1 MKQFFV
7 RLFIL
12 VFIVFILVNCFEAL
26 VEVGDERS
34 AEDRALKK
42 ELAEFEGKKGVAQKV
57 KVVEPEVQAQK
68 AVVKRRV
75 PVELLQRPLTSSLN
89 RKVKGVRSGIVYDST
104 NRKIFWQKSMEKA
117 VPIASMTKMMTC
129 LLTVEKIQRGQ
140 LNLKQKYKVTPTC
153 TRAKPSKVWLD
164 TREVTDLE
172 SLCRAMMIKSANDAA
187 HLISEIVAGDAKKF
201 VDMMNLRAKQIGLNS
216 LYFYNANGLPEG
228 RTRKVNIGSAKHLA
242 FLAERLL
249 RYPNAVRWAST
260 KTDKFI
266 TSFRQRT
273 GQGAYSLV
281 NHNKLLWKFPGVNGM
296 KTGFIN
302 ESGFC
307 STVTCQKEG
316 RTLIVVVTGLDN
328 ARNRDNLIAEL
339 LEWGFEQKPNL

>member
-7 RLFIL
+7 RFFIL
-12 VFIVFILVNCFEAL
+12 VFLVFVSVKVFESL
-26 VEVGDERS
+26 VELGDEQS

-42 ELAEFEGKKGVAQKV
+42 ELSKHAAKAPVSK
-57 KVVEPEVQAQK
+57 PTEVQKPIARTVAPQPRK
-68 AVVKRRV
+68 MLQLV
-75 PVELLQRPLTSSLN
+75 PKKLTSSLT
-89 RKVKGVRSGIVYDST
+89 RKVKTVRSGLIYDAT
-104 NRKIFWQKSMEKA
+104 NRKIFWQKSMEKS

-129 LLTVEKIQRGQ
+129 LLTVERVQRKQ
-140 LNLKQKYKVTPTC
+140 LNLKQKYKITPTC

-164 TREVTDLE
+164 TREVADLE

-201 VDMMNLRAKQIGLNS
+201 VEMMNLRAKQIGLNS
-216 LYFYNANGLPEG
+216 FHFYNANGLPEG
-228 RTRKVNIGSAKHLA
+228 RTRKVNVGSAKDLA

-249 RYPNAVRWAST
+249 RYPNAVRWTST

-273 GQGAYSLV
+273 GKGAYDLV
-281 NHNKLLWKFPGVNGM
+281 NNNKLLWKFPGTNGM
-296 KTGFIN
+296 KTGYIR

-307 STVTCQKEG
+307 STVTCEKDG
-316 RTLIVVVTGLDN
+316 RTLVVVVTGLDN
-328 ARNRDNLIAEL
+328 ARNRDNLIAEM
-339 LEWGFEQKPNL
+339 LEWGFEQN